1 MLICHR
7 LILSR
12 LFGSLLHQELANL
25 VGVADSFFDAEAF
38 PATVAIL
45 EPWWGSANLATLLGN
60 RLGHHL
66 DDCLWRLRCLSV
78 DLSEVLDPGQVT
90 LGPSRY
96 FLGVPKQD

>member
-25 VGVADSFFDAEAF
+25 VRVADRFFDAEAF

-45 EPWWGSANLATLLGN
+45 EPWWGSANLATLFDN

-66 DDCLWRLRCLSV
+66 DDCLWRLFLFSV
-78 DLSEVLDPGQVT
+78 DLSEVFDPGQVP
-90 LGPSRY
+90 LGSSRDS
-96 FLGVPKQD
+96 LGVP

>member
-1 MLICHR
+1 VLICHR

-12 LFGSLLHQELANL
+12 LFGSLLHQVLANL
-25 VGVADSFFDAEAF
+25 VRVADRFFDAEAF

-45 EPWWGSANLATLLGN
+45 EPWWGSANLATLFDN

-66 DDCLWRLRCLSV
+66 DDCLWRLPGSSV
-78 DLSEVLDPGQVT
+78 DLPEVLDPCQIP
-90 LGPSRY
+90 LGSSRD